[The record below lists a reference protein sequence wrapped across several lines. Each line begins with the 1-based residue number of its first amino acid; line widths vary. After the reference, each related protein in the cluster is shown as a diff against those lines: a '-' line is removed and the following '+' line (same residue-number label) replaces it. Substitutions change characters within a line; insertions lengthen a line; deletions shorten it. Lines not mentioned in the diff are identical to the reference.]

1 LKIKSEPLL
10 IVGTQRSGSNLLRL
24 MLNQLPEIEAPHPP
38 HLLTVFTPLLSSYGD
53 LSNVANFKSLVED
66 VVAYISVNP
75 VPWFGVSLNANEVMD
90 RALGNTLAEVFRVVY
105 EIKAETKNAR
115 YWCCKSMSNIYY
127 LDQIDAAGIQ
137 PFYIHLLRDG
147 RDVAASFKN
156 AIVGEKHIYFIAQQ
170 WQKDQEICAA
180 LQAKTDPARFALIRY
195 EEFIVN
201 PRKALEPVLDMLGIK
216 WTNDILN
223 FWKSDEAKRTA
234 AAGDMWGN
242 VVKPVDSSNMR
253 HYSEK
258 LSDEE
263 ITIFEQVA
271 GDMLDFYGYNRDASA
286 ACKNITE
293 ADLLTFKNENDLQK
307 KEARKKYALDAKV
320 REGQEDIVRQIKARL
335 SQIL

>member
-1 LKIKSEPLL
+1 M

-38 HLLTVFTPLLSSYGD
+38 HLLTVFTPLLSVYGD

-75 VPWFGVSLNANEVMD
+75 VPWFGVSLNAGEV
-90 RALGNTLAEVFRVVY
+90 LGRVSENTLADVFRVVY
-105 EIKAETKNAR
+105 EIKAEAKNAR

-127 LDQIDAAGIQ
+127 LNQIDAAGMQ

-170 WQKDQEICAA
+170 WKKDQQICAA
-180 LQAKTDPARFALIRY
+180 MQAKTDPSRFVLIRY

-201 PRKALEPVLDMLGIK
+201 PRKALEPVLDMLGIR
-216 WTNDILN
+216 WADDILN
-223 FWKSDEAKRTA
+223 FWQSEEAKRTA
-234 AAGDMWGN
+234 AAGDMWKN

-263 ITIFEQVA
+263 ITIFEQLA
-271 GDMLDFYGYNRDASA
+271 GDMLDFYGYTRDIGLAY
-286 ACKNITE
+286 KNITDT
-293 ADLLTFKNENDLQK
+293 DLLTFKNENDLQK

-320 REGQEDIVRQIKARL
+320 REGQEEIVRQIKARV
-335 SQIL
+335 SQVQ